1 VLSLHAEACPELN
14 GNSEGVVSCVFSFT
28 AALFGARLAP
38 LTYPQTSPVRA
49 RSCDYQVP
57 FRHTSTH
64 FYRSV
69 IRASNKFESQMSHL
83 FASLPA
89 RIGDSGY

>member
-14 GNSEGVVSCVFSFT
+14 GNSEGDVSCVFSFT

-49 RSCDYQVP
+49 CSCDYQVP
-57 FRHTSTH
+57 FRHHWERYGIVSGRSLLANTRARSHSMTSRPGFWDT
-64 FYRSV
+64 RP
-69 IRASNKFESQMSHL
+69 R
-83 FASLPA
+83 
-89 RIGDSGY
+89 